1 MEAYKSTPTELGSVI
16 KELRTIKAQKAVGV
30 KEGICVGFCYH
41 IIFIFLN
48 SFPFRVWSTPTFI
61 VLPNC
66 SETQE
71 APSRT
76 VYLKQSAEH
85 TVLYEGA
92 VLC

>member
-48 SFPFRVWSTPTFI
+48 SFPFRV
-61 VLPNC
+61 
-66 SETQE
+66 
-71 APSRT
+71 
-76 VYLKQSAEH
+76 
-85 TVLYEGA
+85 
-92 VLC
+92 